1 MFVPVR
7 NGLRACPRAVRQS
20 GRLVNYET
28 RPDILERAV
37 VLGADLSVAKGSGLD
52 ELLDAIAV
60 GRETRRRLH
69 SSQMNGAA

>member
-1 MFVPVR
+1 MDVLAQMRPVI
-7 NGLRACPRAVRQS
+7 VRQS

-28 RPDILERAV
+28 RPDTLERAV
-37 VLGADLSVAKGSGLD
+37 VLGADLSVVKGFGLD
-52 ELLDAIAV
+52 ELLDDIAV